1 MQSINSTKNKEVM
14 RDLLL
19 LITHHS
25 SLITFFSLGGH
36 YSMISRYGSRRRWAQ
51 ALVFML
57 MLSAACLAQMA
68 SDECNVR
75 VTILQVNDVY
85 QFAPVD
91 RGTRGGL
98 ARVST
103 LRQKILQESPHTLL
117 LMSGDTISPS
127 VESITYKGQQ
137 MIDAWNNIGLDY
149 ATFGNHEFDF
159 GPDVLQQRVKES
171 NFKWLAANVIDKKS
185 GRTFANTQPF
195 IIREFGGVKVGLFG
209 ITLPETKNTSRPGPD
224 VDFLDPCATARQ
236 IVPQIRAQGAQVV
249 IALTH
254 LSMREDKELARCADV
269 DLIIGGHE
277 HTLLESMAG
286 HAPIFKMTS
295 DARELGR
302 IDLNVSQ
309 ATGKL
314 ESIDWKVIPVTSEIK
329 EDPRFAEIYRKYGGL
344 LAELNEHVGHTDVEL
359 DAKSEASRSHET
371 NIGDFIADAFRKALG
386 ADVAL
391 FNGGSIR
398 ADALIGAGELT
409 KRDVL
414 SILPFKNRV
423 VKLEINGATLRAA
436 LEHGVSRSAED
447 KEPGRFPQVSGI
459 RFSFDASRPAGSR
472 LTAVTVN
479 GKPLDEQK
487 TYTLAAPT
495 FIAPDGGDGYAMFKG
510 AKLLVQPEQGQ
521 IDSDILREA
530 IAGVKAIAPQM
541 DGRIQRQDKPESE
554 KPKCE
559 TSPKSK

>member
-1 MQSINSTKNKEVM
+1 
-14 RDLLL
+14 
-19 LITHHS
+19 
-25 SLITFFSLGGH
+25 
-36 YSMISRYGSRRRWAQ
+36 MIHCERALRRRWSQAIVLMLVLCAACMAQ
-51 ALVFML
+51 ATP
-57 MLSAACLAQMA
+57 
-68 SDECNVR
+68 DECNVR
-75 VTILQVNDVY
+75 LTILQVNDVY

-91 RGTRGGL
+91 RGARGGL

-103 LRQKILQESPHTLL
+103 LRKKILQESPHTLL

-171 NFKWLAANVIDKKS
+171 NFKWLAANVVDKKS
-185 GRTFANTQPF
+185 GKTFAQTQPF
-195 IIREFGGVKVGLFG
+195 IIREFAGAKVGIFG

-236 IVPQIRAQGAQVV
+236 LVPQIRAQGAQVV

-302 IDLNVSQ
+302 IDLNISQ
-309 ATGKL
+309 TTGKL
-314 ESIDWKVIPVTSEIK
+314 ESIDWKVIPVTGEVQ
-329 EDPRFAEIYRKYGGL
+329 EDPQFAEIYRKYGGL
-344 LAELNEHVGHTDVEL
+344 LAELNERVGHTDVEL
-359 DAKSEASRSHET
+359 DAKSEASRSRET
-371 NIGDFIADAFRKALG
+371 NVGDFIADAYRKAVG
-386 ADVAL
+386 ADVSL

-398 ADALIGAGELT
+398 ADSLIARGDLT

-423 VKLEINGATLRAA
+423 VKLEVTGATLRAA

-447 KEPGRFPQVSGI
+447 KEPGRFPQVSGL
-459 RFSFDASRPAGSR
+459 RFSFDASRAAGSR
-472 LTAVTVN
+472 VTSVTIN
-479 GKPLDEQK
+479 GQPLDDK
-487 TYTLAAPT
+487 KMYTLAAPT
-495 FIAPDGGDGYAMFKG
+495 FIAKDGGDGYAMFQG
-510 AKLLVQPEQGQ
+510 AQFLVQPDAGP
-521 IDSDILREA
+521 IDSDILRAA
-530 IAGVKAIAPQM
+530 IAAVKTIAPQT
-541 DGRIQRQDKPESE
+541 DGRIQRQDKPANEKAKCDNSA
-554 KPKCE
+554 KPK
-559 TSPKSK
+559 

>member
-1 MQSINSTKNKEVM
+1 
-14 RDLLL
+14 
-19 LITHHS
+19 
-25 SLITFFSLGGH
+25 
-36 YSMISRYGSRRRWAQ
+36 MILAYGSWRRWAQ
-51 ALVFML
+51 AVVL
-57 MLSAACLAQMA
+57 MMTVVAACMAQA
-68 SDECNVR
+68 TSDECNVR

-103 LRQKILQESPHTLL
+103 LRKKILQESPHTLL

-171 NFKWLAANVIDKKS
+171 NFKWLAANVLDKKS
-185 GRTFANTQPF
+185 GKTFALTQPF
-195 IIREFGGVKVGLFG
+195 IIREFAGVKVGIFG

-224 VDFLDPCATARQ
+224 VDFLDPCATARPL
-236 IVPQIRAQGAQVV
+236 VPQIRAGGAQVV

-254 LSMREDKELARCADV
+254 LSMREDKELARCAGV

-295 DARELGR
+295 DARELGQ
-302 IDLNVSQ
+302 IDLNISQ
-309 ATGKL
+309 TTGKL
-314 ESIDWKVIPVTSEIK
+314 ESIDWKVIPVTNEVE
-329 EDPRFAEIYRKYGGL
+329 EDPQFAEIYRKYGGL
-344 LAELNEHVGHTDVEL
+344 LAELNERVGHTDVEL
-359 DAKSEASRSHET
+359 DAKSEANRSHET

-386 ADVAL
+386 ADVSL

-398 ADALIGAGELT
+398 ADSLMARGDLT

-423 VKLEINGATLRAA
+423 VKLEIKGSTLRAA
-436 LEHGVSRSAED
+436 LEQGVSRSAED
-447 KEPGRFPQVSGI
+447 KEPGRFPQVSGV
-459 RFSFDASRPAGSR
+459 RFSFDASRPVGARVTG
-472 LTAVTVN
+472 VTVN
-479 GKPLDEQK
+479 GQPLDDQK
-487 TYTLAAPT
+487 SYTLAAPT
-495 FIAPDGGDGYAMFKG
+495 FIARDGGDGYTMFKD
-510 AKLLVQPEQGQ
+510 AKFLVQPEEGP
-521 IDSDILREA
+521 IDSDILRDA
-530 IAGVKAIAPQM
+530 IAAVKAIAPQT
-541 DGRIQRQDKPESE
+541 DGRIQRQDKPASE
-554 KPKCE
+554 KPKCDA
-559 TSPKSK
+559 SPKPK